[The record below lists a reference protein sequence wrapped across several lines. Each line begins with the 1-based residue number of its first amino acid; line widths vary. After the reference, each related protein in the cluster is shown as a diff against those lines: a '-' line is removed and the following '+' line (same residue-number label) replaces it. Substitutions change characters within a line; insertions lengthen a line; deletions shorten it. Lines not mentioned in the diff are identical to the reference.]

1 MARLRLIPLLLLAMT
16 GIAPALRGQNY
27 RFEAEQGTLS
37 GVNVASSN
45 PGYSGTGFVTGFDN
59 DADKLTIQ
67 ANVPAGLYELW
78 VRYQSPYGWKGYGV
92 QVGAERGNG
101 GFDSTSGASQYK
113 LDRAGVFELNGGPT
127 SLQIQ
132 KDWGYYNVDYL
143 ELRPTTI
150 TPTLPVAPTLS
161 DPQATERTKFLMN
174 YLTSVYGE
182 KTLAAQQ
189 GYVGSDNP
197 FPSTTYL
204 SASGGLVPAIR
215 GSDFMD
221 YSPSRLEHG
230 ANPNGETERIISWA
244 KQTGGIPTMMWHWNA
259 PSGLIDTP
267 GHEWWRGFYSDSTTF
282 NVQTALANPGSNE
295 YNLLLRDIDA
305 IGNEL
310 RKFQDAGVPVIWRPL
325 HEAQGSGG
333 NTWFWWGA
341 EGSQP
346 FVDLWRLMYDRL
358 TNVDGLH
365 NLIWVYTSTPA
376 NEDFQAWYPG
386 DDVVDIIG
394 ADVYTD
400 KTSSMSGQWYDLLD
414 QYNGKKMIT
423 LSETGTL
430 PDPSLIDSRGI
441 HWSWFMPWQVDGS
454 PLGVTT
460 NYTPAEIQHVLGHDD
475 VITLNELPLMPWKTV
490 TGDINGDGAADGAD
504 FLLWQQQV
512 GAAGGSADIFK
523 DGVVDWFDM
532 AIWQSSF
539 GHSISGGQTPV
550 PEPAAL
556 ALSWMALGL
565 LTRVSRK
572 RLVKS
577 DYSIHPAVR

>member
-1 MARLRLIPLLLLAMT
+1 
-16 GIAPALRGQNY
+16 
-27 RFEAEQGTLS
+27 
-37 GVNVASSN
+37 
-45 PGYSGTGFVTGFDN
+45 
-59 DADKLTIQ
+59 
-67 ANVPAGLYELW
+67 
-78 VRYQSPYGWKGYGV
+78 
-92 QVGAERGNG
+92 
-101 GFDSTSGASQYK
+101 
-113 LDRAGVFELNGGPT
+113 
-127 SLQIQ
+127 
-132 KDWGYYNVDYL
+132 
-143 ELRPTTI
+143 
-150 TPTLPVAPTLS
+150 
-161 DPQATERTKFLMN
+161 
-174 YLTSVYGE
+174 
-182 KTLAAQQ
+182 
-189 GYVGSDNP
+189 
-197 FPSTTYL
+197 
-204 SASGGLVPAIR
+204 
-215 GSDFMD
+215 MD

-414 QYNGKKMIT
+414 QYNGKKMIS
-423 LSETGTL
+423 LAETGTL
-430 PDPSLIDSRGI
+430 PDPNLFDQRGI

-454 PLGVTT
+454 PYGVTT
-460 NYTPAEIQHVLGHDD
+460 NYTPTQIKNVLNHDD
-475 VITLNELPLMPWKTV
+475 VVTLNELPVTPWSNAAVPNGDLNGDGRVDGADFLVWQQQQGRLGDNTA
-490 TGDINGDGAADGAD
+490 DINGDGQVNALDLAILRQLLAQAA
-504 FLLWQQQV
+504 
-512 GAAGGSADIFK
+512 AAN
-523 DGVVDWFDM
+523 
-532 AIWQSSF
+532 
-539 GHSISGGQTPV
+539 PV
-550 PEPAAL
+550 PEPAACGL
-556 ALSWMALGL
+556 ALLAIAMAFPCG
-565 LTRVSRK
+565 RFVVCRP
-572 RLVKS
+572 R
-577 DYSIHPAVR
+577 A